1 MMAAAMLSE
10 ELPLGLV
17 ELKADGTVL
26 YYNRDT
32 RDDSRGVVPEMV
44 GRNLFAE
51 VMPAAQG
58 EQLRLL
64 VRGFLDSHAPAQ
76 SHLLSLAR
84 GGVMTDFRVMLARL
98 HGHALRQEHESV
110 LMHIRE
116 TLGPS
121 PDGGS

>member
-1 MMAAAMLSE
+1 MPSE

-17 ELKADGTVL
+17 ELETDGTVI
-26 YYNRDT
+26 YYNRDSH
-32 RDDSRGVVPEMV
+32 DDSNGVVPEMV

-64 VRGFLDSHAPAQ
+64 VRHFLDSHAPSQ
-76 SHLLSLAR
+76 SHRLSLAR
-84 GGVMTDFRVMLARL
+84 DGVMTDFRVMLARL
-98 HGHALRQEHESV
+98 RNRAARHGHESV

-116 TLGPS
+116 TLGPPAGAS
-121 PDGGS
+121 

>member
-1 MMAAAMLSE
+1 MAAMLSE

-17 ELKADGTVL
+17 EVEADGTVL
-26 YYNRDT
+26 YYNRDSL
-32 RDDSRGVVPEMV
+32 DGSKGVVPEMV

-64 VRGFLDSHAPAQ
+64 VRHFLDSHAPAQ
-76 SHLLSLAR
+76 SHSLSLAR
-84 GGVMTDFRVMLARL
+84 HGVMTDFRVLLARL
-98 HGHALRQEHESV
+98 HSRAAAPDESV

-116 TLGPS
+116 TLGPP
-121 PDGGS
+121 PDGQS